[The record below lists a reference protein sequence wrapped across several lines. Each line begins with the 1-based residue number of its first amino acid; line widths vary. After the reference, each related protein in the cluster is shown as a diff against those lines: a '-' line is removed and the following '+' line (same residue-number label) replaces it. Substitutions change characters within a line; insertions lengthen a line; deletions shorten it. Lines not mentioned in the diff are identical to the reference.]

1 MKLSHWLLSI
11 FVACTL
17 IGLLAAASVVVY
29 FSRDLPDV
37 STLKDVRLQ
46 TPMQIFSSDG
56 KLMSQYGEKRR
67 IPLTLEQI
75 PPQMI
80 DAFLAVE
87 DARFY
92 EHPGIDLI
100 GVARAFVT
108 VLVAGDLRQGAST
121 ITMQVA
127 RNFFLTR
134 EKTFQRKIKEILL
147 AWRIEKLLTKDQ
159 ILELYLNKI
168 FLGYRAYGVGAA
180 AEVYFG
186 KTVDELTLPEI
197 AMIAGLPKAPSVY
210 NPVHSVEK
218 AIYRRN
224 VVLARMMAVESID
237 KPTFDAAVVAKLE
250 GKYHGPAIEMNA
262 PYVAEMIRQRM
273 VSRYG
278 EEAATTHGF
287 KVYST
292 VHSKNQQAATD
303 AVVQNLLD
311 YDQRHGFR
319 GALANP
325 WLISEEEAGE
335 EVVSVIEQPPW
346 TAEQIE
352 QYLGKFKSYQQ
363 LIPAM
368 VQSVG
373 EESATIALRQQTLG
387 SISWDHMKWA
397 RPFVEDDEQGPAP
410 SSASEILQ
418 PGDVIMV
425 QATGEEGAYK
435 LSQLPE
441 ATAALI
447 ALNPKDGAIEA
458 LVGGFS
464 YTKSQFNRAYQAK
477 RQMGSNIKPFIYS
490 AAFENGYTLASLVPD
505 APINHWDASAGVT
518 WRPKNSPE
526 VYDGDT
532 RIRLGLAKSK
542 NVMSVRLLRNMG
554 IETIRDHLN
563 KFGFALEDI
572 PPNESLALGSASLT
586 PITVVNAFAVLAN
599 GGYKVE
605 PYLIDRIEDRYGN
618 RLFQHKPLIACPE
631 CQSSESPQDDE
642 LAALF
647 EFDQADDNFT
657 ICPAEPID
665 KAQQAPQVISTQ
677 NAFLVTQAMN
687 SAIWGGGNWSAGTG
701 WNGTGWRAA
710 VALKRRDIAG
720 KTGTTNDAKD
730 AWFSG
735 FHPSLVATSWIGF
748 DDHRRK
754 LGRTTHNRN
763 MGKNQ
768 ITGTEFG
775 AKTALPAWIKF
786 MQVALAETPKQPF
799 TAPDNIVSVRID
811 RASGLLTHQT
821 DSSSRFE
828 YFVAGTEPSRYADP
842 KAIEIDLHDNETE
855 SKHPELEDELF

>member
-1 MKLSHWLLSI
+1 MKLSHWLLTI
-11 FVACTL
+11 FVSCTL
-17 IGLLAAASVVVY
+17 IGILAAASVIVY

-46 TPMQIFSSDG
+46 TPMQIYSSDG

-67 IPLTLEQI
+67 IPLALEQI
-75 PPQMI
+75 PQQMV

-108 VLVAGDLRQGAST
+108 VIVAGDLRQGAST

-186 KTVDELTLPEI
+186 KTVDELTLAES
-197 AMIAGLPKAPSVY
+197 AMIAGIPKAPSIY
-210 NPVHSVEK
+210 NPIHSVDK
-218 AIYRRN
+218 AVYRRN
-224 VVLARMMAVESID
+224 IVLARMMAVGSID
-237 KPTFDAAVVAKLE
+237 KPTFDKAVVAKLE
-250 GKYHGPAIEMNA
+250 GKYHGPAIEMSA
-262 PYVAEMIRQRM
+262 PYVAEMIRQQM
-273 VSRYG
+273 VAQYG

-292 VHSKNQQAATD
+292 VRSDIQQAAID

-311 YDQRHGFR
+311 YDQRHGYR

-325 WLISEEEAGE
+325 WLISEEDLE
-335 EVVSVIEQPPW
+335 SEQTPTPEPPPW
-346 TAEQIE
+346 TAEQTE
-352 QYLGKFKSYQQ
+352 ALLAKYKSHQGLQ
-363 LIPAM
+363 PAM
-368 VQSVG
+368 VQTVA
-373 EESATIALRQQTLG
+373 EQSATITLKKQQSG
-387 SISWDHMKWA
+387 SINWDGMKWA
-397 RPFVEDDEQGPAP
+397 RAYLEDDKQGPAP
-410 SSASEILQ
+410 KTATEILQ

-425 QATGEEGAYK
+425 QATEKAGLYK
-435 LSQLPE
+435 LSQMPE
-441 ATAALI
+441 ATGALI
-447 ALNPKDGAIEA
+447 ALNPKNGAVEA

-464 YTKSQFNRAYQAK
+464 YTHSQFNRAYQAK

-490 AAFENGYTLASLVPD
+490 AAFDHDYTLASLVPD
-505 APINHWDASAGVT
+505 APISHWDASAGVT

-532 RIRLGLAKSK
+532 RIRLGLAQSK
-542 NVMSVRLLRNMG
+542 NVMSVRLLRSMG
-554 IETIRDHLN
+554 IETIRQHLA
-563 KFGFALEDI
+563 KFGFPLDDI

-586 PITVVNAFAVLAN
+586 PLTVVNAFAVIAN

-605 PYLIDRIEDRYGN
+605 SFLIDRIEDRYGN
-618 RLFQHKPLIACPE
+618 HLFQHKPLIACPE
-631 CQSSESPQDDE
+631 CHQEPEELVDE
-642 LAALF
+642 LDNL
-647 EFDQADDNFT
+647 FDQEQVDDHFT
-657 ICPAEPID
+657 MCPAEPVD
-665 KAQQAPQVISTQ
+665 KSQQAPQVISSQ

-720 KTGTTNDAKD
+720 KTGTTNDARD

-735 FHPSLVATSWIGF
+735 FHPQLVATSWVGF

-754 LGRTTHNRN
+754 LGSTRYNN
-763 MGKNQ
+763 NLGKNQ

-786 MQVALAETPKQPF
+786 MKIALANTPKQAF
-799 TAPDNIVSVRID
+799 TVPDNIVSVRID
-811 RASGLLTHQT
+811 RDSGLLSHQT

-828 YFVAGTEPSRYADP
+828 YFAAGTEPKRYAELAPVITDP
-842 KAIEIDLHDNETE
+842 FTDETE
-855 SKHPELEDELF
+855 NSAVVDDELF